1 MSEQHYSQCP
11 FDKDP
16 FEESNDELQDLLP
29 ATYHY
34 HKLNGY
40 RKRRCVADPSDNV
53 PHFLASELSL
63 KGLESMLK
71 HLWLAGAKR
80 PPAQLHYHAALGRE
94 ITVTDRIDLHLMW
107 NANGRI
113 FIKPIPRFLLSSKFW
128 ADYLSGSEHSNERK
142 VALGLLYTYA
152 CLISSDNDF
161 QIAIEK
167 RLLPKGPDQRPM
179 SWETWKSL
187 ARSILRNHD
196 PAQTHPRFIHG
207 ELRLS
212 RINAINRVFNLSP
225 FEAYF
230 NSWNDY
236 SSFFRD
242 NLHWIAASTVWLVL
256 ILTAMQVGLAAEPL
270 QDNAEF
276 KRATYIFTL
285 IAILGPVIFFG
296 LVLLGAVYQLLSDLP
311 WLIWQAID
319 KKRGPNEPTPE
330 TRTDVTTHA

>member
-1 MSEQHYSQCP
+1 MSEQHRPKCP
-11 FDKDP
+11 FNTDP
-16 FEESNDELQDLLP
+16 FGESNDELQDLLP
-29 ATYHY
+29 ASYHY
-34 HKLNGY
+34 HKSHGY
-40 RKRRCVADPSDNV
+40 RKRRHVGDPSDDV

-94 ITVTDRIDLHLMW
+94 ITITDRIDLHLMW
-107 NANGRI
+107 SANGRI
-113 FIKPIPRFLLSSKFW
+113 FVKPLPRFLLSTSFW
-128 ADYLSGSEHSNERK
+128 RDYLLSPERNDERS

-152 CLISSDNDF
+152 CLISSESDF

-167 RLLPKGPDQRPM
+167 RLIPKSPSQRQM
-179 SWETWKSL
+179 SWEAWKTL

-196 PAQTHPRFIHG
+196 PGQMHVRFIHG

-212 RINAINRVFNLSP
+212 RINTINRVFNLSP

-296 LVLLGAVYQLLSDLP
+296 LVLLGAVYQLMSDLP

-319 KKRGPNEPTPE
+319 KKKGTNEHTPE
-330 TRTDVTTHA
+330 TSTDVTAHA